1 MSDTTYTDATELI
14 AVCAAILEA
23 EGVPA
28 SEAAFVAETLVEADL
43 RGIHSHGILRLGR
56 YVRELRSGVTN
67 PHPRIH
73 IAEEGAAIARVDG
86 DGALGPLVG
95 RFAMQTCIAKAK
107 DAGSA
112 TVTAFRSRHFGTAGY
127 YALMARDA
135 DLVGISMTVASPRLA
150 PTGGTQPLF
159 GNNPLSL
166 SVPGDQE
173 FPLLVD
179 FASGRTGAGRL
190 ELAATTGESIP
201 LGLARDLDG
210 NDTTDPEIGLQ
221 GSIIPIAE
229 HKGYGLT
236 LFIEILAGL
245 LGGAPYFGIARDQVE
260 KHMHEKGIG
269 NFFMAIDPSRFMPL
283 ADFKAA
289 VSRMVTGIKSSPRM
303 PGTEEI
309 LVPGELEYRKR
320 KARLE
325 TGIPLATATV
335 ENLNELARACGR
347 EIRGK

>member
-1 MSDTTYTDATELI
+1 MSDITYTDANELI
-14 AVCAAILEA
+14 SVCGAILES

-28 SEAAFVAETLVEADL
+28 TEAAFVAETLVEADL

-67 PHPRIH
+67 PNPHIH
-73 IAEEGAAIARVDG
+73 IAEEGAAIARIDG

-95 RFAMQTCIAKAK
+95 RFSMQTCIAKAK
-107 DAGSA
+107 EAGSA

-210 NDTTDPEIGLQ
+210 NETTDPEVGLK
-221 GSIIPIAE
+221 GSIVPIAE

-269 NFFMAIDPSRFMPL
+269 HFFMAIDPSRFMPL

-289 VSRMVTGIKSSPRM
+289 VARMVTGIKSSPRM
-303 PGTEEI
+303 PGVEEI
-309 LVPGELEYRKR
+309 LVPGELEYRRR

-325 TGIPLATATV
+325 EGIPLATATV
-335 ENLNELARACGR
+335 EKLNELASNCGR
-347 EIRGK
+347 EIRAK

>member
-1 MSDTTYTDATELI
+1 MI
-14 AVCAAILEA
+14 
-23 EGVPA
+23 
-28 SEAAFVAETLVEADL
+28 
-43 RGIHSHGILRLGR
+43 
-56 YVRELRSGVTN
+56 
-67 PHPRIH
+67 
-73 IAEEGAAIARVDG
+73 
-86 DGALGPLVG
+86 
-95 RFAMQTCIAKAK
+95 
-107 DAGSA
+107 
-112 TVTAFRSRHFGTAGY
+112 
-127 YALMARDA
+127 
-135 DLVGISMTVASPRLA
+135 
-150 PTGGTQPLF
+150 
-159 GNNPLSL
+159 
-166 SVPGDQE
+166 
-173 FPLLVD
+173 PLLVD

-210 NDTTDPEIGLQ
+210 NDTTDPEIGLK

-269 NFFMAIDPSRFMPL
+269 HFFMAIDPSRFMPL

-289 VSRMVTGIKSSPRM
+289 VLRMVTGIKSSPRM

-320 KARLE
+320 KTRLE

-335 ENLNELARACGR
+335 EKLNELARACGK
-347 EIRGK
+347 EIRSK

>member
-1 MSDTTYTDATELI
+1 MNDTTYIGATELI
-14 AVCAAILEA
+14 SACGAILEH

-28 SEAAFVAETLVEADL
+28 AEAAFVAETLVEADL

-67 PHPRIH
+67 PNPHIH
-73 IAEEGAAIARVDG
+73 IAEEGAAIARIDG
-86 DGALGPLVG
+86 DGGLGPLVG
-95 RFAMQTCIAKAK
+95 RFAMQACIDKAK

-135 DLVGISMTVASPRLA
+135 DLVGISMTVASPRIA

-173 FPLLVD
+173 FPLLID

-190 ELAATTGESIP
+190 ELAATKGESIP
-201 LGLARDLDG
+201 SGLVRDLEG
-210 NDTTDPEIGLQ
+210 NDTTDPEVGLR

-260 KHMHEKGIG
+260 DHMHEKGIG
-269 NFFMAIDPSRFMPL
+269 HFFMAIDPSRFMPL
-283 ADFKAA
+283 SDFKAA
-289 VSRMVTGIKSSPRM
+289 VASMVTGIKSSPRM

-309 LVPGELEYRKR
+309 LVPGELEFRR
-320 KARLE
+320 RNAGLE
-325 TGIPLATATV
+325 RGIPLATAAI
-335 ENLNELARACGR
+335 EKLNELARACGR